1 MLLLSTDRSKQ
12 TYPLLISGLLRRRNN
27 LLADAR
33 SEFAKN
39 IKLLNTGQQSV
50 EQTLANVRE
59 IFGTSRPFLFQ
70 QLQRLVKQAS
80 TV

>member
-1 MLLLSTDRSKQ
+1 
-12 TYPLLISGLLRRRNN
+12 